1 MLQQPQGML
10 QQPQGMLQQP
20 QRMLQQPQ
28 GVIQQPQGMTQQPQ
42 GMTQQP
48 LGMHVMPPH
57 GITQQP
63 QGMYQKSP
71 VLPGLVLQQPL
82 VPLKSNPVV
91 QVNNLQKIYFCSPIY
106 PTNLE
111 RIFYTAVLSSRIF
124 FL

>member
-1 MLQQPQGML
+1 MQPVRQLQPPRML

-28 GVIQQPQGMTQQPQ
+28 GMIQQPQGMTQQP
-42 GMTQQP
+42 
-48 LGMHVMPPH
+48 LKMHVMPPH

-91 QVNNLQKIYFCSPIY
+91 QSVKTSLEPNQKFKCAKCQAGIS
-106 PTNLE
+106 L
-111 RIFYTAVLSSRIF
+111 
-124 FL
+124 

>member
-20 QRMLQQPQ
+20 QGMLQK
-28 GVIQQPQGMTQQPQ
+28 PQGML
-42 GMTQQP
+42 QQP

-63 QGMYQKSP
+63 QGMNQKSP
-71 VLPGLVLQQPL
+71 VVLPGLVLQQPL

-91 QVNNLQKIYFCSPIY
+91 QVNNFQKVSIFQNITDFLVQGKGQLISKQDCRAITSPK
-106 PTNLE
+106 
-111 RIFYTAVLSSRIF
+111 
-124 FL
+124 